1 MRCAGAAAGAGA
13 AAHLLLLALLLLLI
27 ALQLFNEFL
36 CLPHRHLY
44 AFHLRQLFRFG
55 PFTVSDPKCRT
66 ALDEAHGS
74 CYQSVSVSS
83 VRLQSSCY
91 QSIGNYRYQAF
102 AFKAKLLSIDSVSS
116 RLTSKLLLSIDL
128 VGIRTFEKECDPGNL
143 DPNSYSDDSENE
155 IAGLMTRS
163 NFTCT
168 HSYLGSIRSCSRPSL

>member
-1 MRCAGAAAGAGA
+1 MSFLIHRHQVRCLALATLARIAGMRCAGAAAGAGA

-91 QSIGNYRYQAF
+91 QSIGIGIKRSISKQSCYQSIRYQAVWLQSF
-102 AFKAKLLSIDSVSS
+102 CYQSIWSVSE
-116 RLTSKLLLSIDL
+116 RLKKNVIQAILIQ
-128 VGIRTFEKECDPGNL
+128 
-143 DPNSYSDDSENE
+143 
-155 IAGLMTRS
+155 IATAMIQKMR
-163 NFTCT
+163 
-168 HSYLGSIRSCSRPSL
+168 

>member
-13 AAHLLLLALLLLLI
+13 AAHLLLLALLLLI

-36 CLPHRHLY
+36 CHPHRHLY
-44 AFHLRQLFRFG
+44 AFHLRHLFRLG

-74 CYQSVSVSS
+74 CYLSVSVSS

-102 AFKAKLLSIDSVSS
+102 AFKPKLLSIDSVSS

-128 VGIRTFEKECDPGNL
+128 AGIRTFEKECEPEDL